1 MESTEQTI
9 PTQEWVDFLAS
20 EYLDSFVRDGGASI
34 KFAVSEPGQTSN
46 VASAM
51 QDMARV
57 KGCLFVQLNA
67 VETKMYMPQDIFFA
81 VSRQVDWRHLARL
94 AIVRLAQESNYSVKG
109 IDPSETGNIYSTIG
123 AVQSTQLNR
132 VSVIQR
138 LRGEVQNRIFTNR
151 RMSRDFRVAM
161 TQLCQLEEVESEDY
175 GGQLLLD
182 WLTGINTRIGNVSH
196 FSIRTPVNRTTARHY
211 LESAL
216 YWFNFTG
223 YNATV
228 IFMDTNRVTLQRR
241 PEDRSRFYTKPM
253 VAEHYELLRELID
266 STDRL
271 TNTIVVVSSNPD
283 FLDEDT
289 KSRGFGS
296 YEALMTRVMNDVR
309 DKNQVNPMA
318 SLVRLS

>member
-1 MESTEQTI
+1 MESAEQTI
-9 PTQEWVDFLAS
+9 ALQEWLDFIGS
-20 EYLDSFVRDGGASI
+20 EYLDSFVKGGGASV
-34 KFAVSEPGQTSN
+34 KFAVSRSSQTSN
-46 VASAM
+46 IASALEN
-51 QDMARV
+51 MALA
-57 KGCLFVQLNA
+57 KNCLFVQLNA
-67 VETKMYMPQDIFFA
+67 IDSRVYMPQDIFFA
-81 VSRQVDWRHLARL
+81 IAGQVDWRRLARL
-94 AIVRLAQESNYSVKG
+94 AIIQLAESMEYIVDG
-109 IDPSETGNIYSTIG
+109 VDPDDPVNIYGELGTVNGLQTASIK
-123 AVQSTQLNR
+123 QR
-132 VSVIQR
+132 VRTALESKVSI
-138 LRGEVQNRIFTNR
+138 NR

-161 TQLCQLEEVESEDY
+161 TQLCLLEEADSDEY

-182 WLTGINTRIGNVSH
+182 WVTGVNTRISNVRH

-223 YNATV
+223 YKATV
-228 IFMDTNRVTLQRR
+228 VFMDTNRVTLQRR
-241 PEDRSRFYTKPM
+241 PEDRSRFYTKAM

-266 STDRL
+266 SSDRL
-271 TNTIVVVSSNPD
+271 SNTLVIVASNPD

-318 SLVRLS
+318 SLIRIS